1 MSTGETGAATTSAEA
16 WNERYRQSDRI
27 WSGRPN
33 RVLVEEAADLPSGRA
48 LDLGCG
54 EGADAVW
61 LAGRGWKV
69 TATDISEVALERAAG
84 HAADAGVTVDFQR
97 HDLDTS
103 FPEGE
108 FDLVT
113 AMFFH
118 SFAALDREP
127 VLRRAAA
134 ALAPGGRLLIV
145 SHAGFPAWHEGD
157 EHEDV
162 RFPTP
167 DEIVADLELPAE
179 GWEVLQAA
187 EHEKEVFRPD
197 GERATRWDNTVLVR
211 RLPG

>member
-1 MSTGETGAATTSAEA
+1 MNTGETAAASSAEA
-16 WNERYRQSDRI
+16 WDERYRRSDRI
-27 WSGRPN
+27 WSGQPN
-33 RVLVEEAADLPSGRA
+33 RVLVEETADLPAGRA

-69 TATDISEVALERAAG
+69 TATDISAVALERAAG
-84 HAADAGVTVDFQR
+84 HAADAGVEVDFQR

-108 FDLVT
+108 FDLIS

-118 SFAALDREP
+118 SFAALEREEI
-127 VLRRAAA
+127 LRKAAA

-145 SHAGFPAWHEGD
+145 SHAGFPSWHEG
-157 EHEDV
+157 EKHEDV
-162 RFPTP
+162 HFPTP
-167 DEIVADLELPAE
+167 DEIVADLRLPAE

-197 GERATRWDNTVLVR
+197 GERATRRDNTVLVR
-211 RLPG
+211 RLPA